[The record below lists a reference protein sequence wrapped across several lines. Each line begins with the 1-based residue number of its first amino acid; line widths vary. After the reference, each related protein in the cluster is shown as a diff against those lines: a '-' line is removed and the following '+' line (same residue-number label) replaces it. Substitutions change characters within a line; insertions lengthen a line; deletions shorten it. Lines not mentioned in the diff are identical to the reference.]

1 MAAGAVLVASTAG
14 KLPTLESFWVRP
26 KIPKLA
32 PNAMTAAVAA
42 AVTAPAV
49 AIALRRCMRISLLCP
64 PFARYAAARQPQ
76 ATGLPRFGKGCD
88 ARSGGHESVVACWS

>member
-1 MAAGAVLVASTAG
+1 LSPRSGRWPSSSPVRAGERSCDELVGDVAAGAVLVASTAG

-32 PNAMTAAVAA
+32 PNAITAAVAA

-64 PFARYAAARQPQ
+64 PFARYAAA
-76 ATGLPRFGKGCD
+76 
-88 ARSGGHESVVACWS
+88 

>member
-1 MAAGAVLVASTAG
+1 
-14 KLPTLESFWVRP
+14 
-26 KIPKLA
+26 LA

-64 PFARYAAARQPQ
+64 PFARYAAA
-76 ATGLPRFGKGCD
+76 
-88 ARSGGHESVVACWS
+88 